1 MDSSLST
8 KAQNDKN
15 RDISPTAQYNKV
27 GNDGIIDYR
36 KSRKLIKE
44 LNKEPNKP
52 VTLNMSGYRAEF
64 DIFQTIANLMGWKI
78 KRLFL
83 DNGEQACEYDNGE
96 ILRADNINLGNEKL
110 HKLKNLIW
118 WESKY
123 EKFGNR
129 R

>member
-1 MDSSLST
+1 M
-8 KAQNDKN
+8 
-15 RDISPTAQYNKV
+15 

-64 DIFQTIANLMGWKI
+64 DIFQSIANLMGWKI

-129 R
+129 K